1 MLNYVETKTKPK
13 QILHSYTPATIV
25 CGSGTRNKKWMLCAC
40 VCEMGLIAH
49 IYIYIFSWLL
59 AEHQSILS
67 VHIFWLLAAG
77 INPRQNPKG
86 TQETVMTFHTSMA
99 SIALELSVNVYY
111 AYVSGVY
118 VCVWQH
124 KFVVCAMCVSCVLMC
139 CVCISLAVHR
149 TVTKC
154 PQCIDIHAQAQS
166 YTRTSNTQWV
176 WPGST
181 SSERAC
187 QQPNPFEP
195 TLQAQK
201 SRLIRIHDYSLSLQI
216 QNIAHVIQLW
226 QKHKKYSNR
235 NTIILE

>member
-1 MLNYVETKTKPK
+1 
-13 QILHSYTPATIV
+13 
-25 CGSGTRNKKWMLCAC
+25 
-40 VCEMGLIAH
+40 MGLIAH

-139 CVCISLAVHR
+139 CVCVSLWLCIERLPNAHSVSIFMHRHSHTHAHR
-149 TVTKC
+149 THSGFGLAARQVN
-154 PQCIDIHAQAQS
+154 ARA
-166 YTRTSNTQWV
+166 SNLTH
-176 WPGST
+176 
-181 SSERAC
+181 SSLHYKHR
-187 QQPNPFEP
+187 N
-195 TLQAQK
+195 
-201 SRLIRIHDYSLSLQI
+201 RDLS
-216 QNIAHVIQLW
+216 A
-226 QKHKKYSNR
+226 S
-235 NTIILE
+235 TIILYLYRYRISHTSFSCGKNIKNIAIEEQ